1 MSGMARVAQPAAGS
15 ATKTA
20 APPIPA
26 SRARRG
32 QPGWKRPFLSLSS
45 RNFRFLF
52 FGTILFMGSMQM
64 QMLAVGYLTYD
75 LTRSA
80 VLLGVVQSGFA
91 PAMLVLALF
100 GGAIADRIDR
110 RRIILLAQVWEA
122 LMYVLIAVTI
132 LTDIVTWYHLLVMM
146 VFDGIMFSFMG
157 PARQAI
163 IPQLVGKDMVMN
175 ALALSAAAMSAMT
188 LTTPAIGGWLYAWLG
203 PEGRVLHP
211 RL

>member
-1 MSGMARVAQPAAGS
+1 MARAAHAAAGS

-20 APPIPA
+20 APPTPA
-26 SRARRG
+26 SRAQRD

-163 IPQLVGKDMVMN
+163 IRSSW
-175 ALALSAAAMSAMT
+175 ARTWS
-188 LTTPAIGGWLYAWLG
+188 
-203 PEGRVLHP
+203 
-211 RL
+211 